1 MPAALYSQTIKNLVQ
16 GVSQQ
21 PSFIRYPEQ
30 LEEQINGF
38 STEVDGLQKRPP
50 TVFLKKLA
58 ALQKGNASNMLVHFV
73 NRDTTEKYMMVFT
86 NSQIYV
92 YDLDGNQHTVNITR
106 GTSSYLTTNN
116 PRKDLQVITIA
127 DHTFVLNRTKTV
139 KMSGTKSPDNSNQG
153 TIVVVKNGQYGNV
166 YTVTINGKS
175 YSYETPNGG
184 DVNDV
189 FRIKPA
195 IIASNLST
203 AIQADIAGCYAGD
216 SYVFIPISTGI
227 SVGDRYGGSAMIAIH
242 DTVQKYTDLP
252 YYAPDGF
259 TVKVK
264 GDPNGGSEGSYYVK
278 YNISKNVWEECVAPN
293 LSVALDAHTMPHKLV
308 RNADGTFTFDVIG
321 WDERNVGDDDS
332 NPLPSFVGNTLTNI
346 FFYRNRLGLSSKENI
361 ILSESGSYYNWWMT
375 TANDILD
382 TDCIDV
388 PVTSTKVNLINYMVV
403 YMEDLYAFSDDT
415 QFIVRSDVT
424 LTPKTA
430 SPVEITQF
438 NSSPDCQPVVTGKNL
453 YFATERGTFASIKE
467 YYTLQ
472 DVSAMK
478 NAQDI
483 SSHVPNYVPQG
494 VYQLV
499 PSTTENILLVLSDG
513 DKKSLYVYKY
523 LFSDTTRVQASWSK
537 WTFDGDVVGCG
548 FIGSK
553 LYLLLQR
560 GNHYTL
566 EVMDFSTNIKDNDT
580 EPYRVLL
587 DQKKVLA
594 NGVFDTMQEVT
605 TFDLRNAYGYS
616 DDTAW
621 ADGVVDVVDSE
632 GVYYPQLKVTNGK
645 ITLDG
650 KFDDMSIIV
659 GSPYLF
665 HIMFSTFYIKQQDTS
680 GTTARAEGRTQL
692 KYINLQYDHSGY
704 FNAKV
709 HQKSGMDFSY
719 SMTSYM
725 MGVSAKLGEP
735 RDDTG
740 IFRFPVHAKNDEVEI
755 SIDSDYPL
763 PLSLIGLT
771 WECMYTTKTRRV

>member
-30 LEEQINGF
+30 LEEQVNGF

-86 NSQIYV
+86 NNQVYV
-92 YDLDGNQHTVNITR
+92 YDLDGNQHAVAITS
-106 GTSSYLTTNN
+106 GTSSYLATNN

-139 KMSGTKSPDNSNQG
+139 KMSSTKSPDNSGQG
-153 TIVVVKNGQYGNV
+153 TIVVVKNGQYGNT
-166 YTVTINGKS
+166 YTINGKG
-175 YSYETPNGG
+175 YTTPDGSQSSHVTSIRPERIAASLASAVGG
-184 DVNDV
+184 GA
-189 FRIKPA
+189 F
-195 IIASNLST
+195 ASHN
-203 AIQADIAGCYAGD
+203 
-216 SYVFIPISTGI
+216 YVFLPSKRGAT
-227 SVGDRYGGSAMIAIH
+227 VGDGYGGSAMVAIY
-242 DTVQKYTDLP
+242 DTAQKYTDLP
-252 YYAPDGF
+252 YYAPNGF

-278 YNISKNVWEECVAPN
+278 YNGDKSVWEECVAPN
-293 LSVALDAHTMPHKLV
+293 LPIKIDPHTMPHKLV
-308 RNADGTFTFDVIG
+308 RNADGTFTFDVIE
-321 WDERNVGDDDS
+321 WDERKVGDDDS
-332 NPLPSFVGNTLTNI
+332 NPLPSFVDNTLTNI

-415 QFIVRSDVT
+415 QFIIRSDAT

-494 VYQLV
+494 VYQIV

-513 DKKSLYVYKY
+513 DKKALYVYKY

-537 WTFDGDVVGCG
+537 WVFDGDVIGCG

-553 LYLLLQR
+553 LYMLLQR

-566 EVMDFSTNIKDNDT
+566 EAMDFSTNIKDNDT

-587 DQKKVLA
+587 DQKKALT
-594 NGVFDTMQEVT
+594 NGVYDDLMEVT
-605 TFDLRNAYGYS
+605 TFNLRNTYGYS

-621 ADGVVDVVDSE
+621 ANGVVDVVDSE

-665 HIMFSTFYIKQQDTS
+665 HIMFSTFYIKQQNTS

-719 SMTSYM
+719 AMTSYM
-725 MGVSAKLGEP
+725 LGVSAKLGEP

>member
-86 NSQIYV
+86 NNQIYV
-92 YDLDGNQHTVNITR
+92 YDLDGNQQTVNIPP
-106 GTSSYLTTNN
+106 GLASYLATSN
-116 PRKDLQVITIA
+116 PRRDLQVLTVA
-127 DHTFVLNRTKTV
+127 DYTFILNKTVTV
-139 KMSGTKSPDNSNQG
+139 KMDNSKKAAGSNSYSLA
-153 TIVVVKNGQYGNV
+153 VVKTGQYGNT
-166 YTVTINGKS
+166 YTVSAGGHTAK
-175 YSYETPNGG
+175 YQTPDGSEASHVWN
-184 DVNDV
+184 
-189 FRIKPA
+189 IKPQTIA
-195 IIASNLST
+195 YEIASLFGNGAWAAQNYVYIPYTSG
-203 AIQADIAGCYAGD
+203 QATDG
-216 SYVFIPISTGI
+216 
-227 SVGDRYGGSAMIAIH
+227 YGGAAMTFIH
-242 DTVQKYTDLP
+242 DEVQKFTDLP
-252 YYAPDGF
+252 SQAPNGF
-259 TVKVK
+259 KVKVK
-264 GDPNGGSEGSYYVK
+264 GDPNGGEDGSYYVQ
-278 YNISKNVWEECVAPN
+278 YNEDKKVWEECPGFDVLTTIDVN
-293 LSVALDAHTMPHKLV
+293 TMPHALV
-308 RNADGTFTFDVIG
+308 RTGDGVFTFQTLA
-321 WDERNVGDDDS
+321 WDDRKVGDDDS
-332 NPLPSFVGNTLTNI
+332 NPLPSFVDNTLTNI

-361 ILSESGSYYNWWMT
+361 ILSESSNYYNWWMT

-388 PVTSTKVNLINYMVV
+388 PITSTKVNLINYMVV

-415 QFIVRSDVT
+415 QFIIRSDAT

-483 SSHVPNYVPQG
+483 SSHVPNYIPKG
-494 VYQLV
+494 VYQIV

-513 DKKSLYVYKY
+513 DKKALYVYKY

-553 LYLLLQR
+553 LYLLLHR

-566 EVMDFSTNIKDNDT
+566 EAMDFSTNIKDNDT

-587 DQKKVLA
+587 DQKKVLT
-594 NGVFDTMQEVT
+594 NGVYDGLMEVT
-605 TFDLRNAYGYS
+605 TFDLRSAYGYF

-621 ADGVVDVVDSE
+621 ANGVVDVVDSE

-650 KFDDMSIIV
+650 KFDGMSIIV

-665 HIMFSTFYIKQQDTS
+665 HIMFSTFYIKQQNAS

-719 SMTSYM
+719 AMTSYM
-725 MGVSAKLGEP
+725 LGVSAKLGEP

-771 WECMYTTKTRRV
+771 WECIYTTKTRRV

>member
-58 ALQKGNASNMLVHFV
+58 ALQKGNARNMLVHFV

-86 NSQIYV
+86 NNQIYV
-92 YDLDGNQHTVNITR
+92 YDLDGNQHAVNITS

-139 KMSGTKSPDNSNQG
+139 KMSGTKSPDNSGQG
-153 TIVVVKNGQYGNV
+153 TIVVVKNGQYGNT
-166 YTVTINGKS
+166 YTINGNS
-175 YSYETPNGG
+175 YTTPDGSESSHVTSIRPERIAASLASTVGG
-184 DVNDV
+184 D
-189 FRIKPA
+189 
-195 IIASNLST
+195 ASASHN
-203 AIQADIAGCYAGD
+203 
-216 SYVFIPISTGI
+216 YVFLPGAKGAT
-227 SVGDRYGGSAMIAIH
+227 VGDGYGGGAMVAIY
-242 DTVQKYTDLP
+242 DTAQKYTDLP
-252 YYAPDGF
+252 YYAPNGF

-278 YNISKNVWEECVAPN
+278 YNNSKNVWEECVAPN
-293 LSVALDAHTMPHKLV
+293 LPISLDAHTMPHKLV
-308 RNADGTFTFDVIG
+308 RNANGTFTFDVIE
-321 WDERNVGDDDS
+321 WDERKVGDDDS
-332 NPLPSFVGNTLTNI
+332 NPLPSFVDNTLTNI

-361 ILSESGSYYNWWMT
+361 ILSESGNYYNWWMT

-415 QFIVRSDVT
+415 QFIIRSDVT
-424 LTPKTA
+424 LAPKTA

-483 SSHVPNYVPQG
+483 SSHVPNYVPKG
-494 VYQLV
+494 VYQIV

-513 DKKSLYVYKY
+513 DKKALYVYKY

-566 EVMDFSTNIKDNDT
+566 EAMDFSTNIKDNDT

-587 DQKKVLA
+587 DQKKVLT

-621 ADGVVDVVDSE
+621 EDGVVDVVDSE

-650 KFDDMSIIV
+650 KFDGMSIIV

-665 HIMFSTFYIKQQDTS
+665 HIMFSTFYIKQQNTS

-719 SMTSYM
+719 AMTSYM
-725 MGVSAKLGEP
+725 LGVSAKLGEP

>member
-30 LEEQINGF
+30 LEEQVNGF

-50 TVFLKKLA
+50 TVFIKKLA
-58 ALQKGNASNMLVHFV
+58 ALQKGNASNMLVHFI

-86 NSQIYV
+86 NNQIYV
-92 YDLDGNQHTVNITR
+92 YDLDGNQHPVAITS
-106 GTSSYLTTNN
+106 GTSNYLATNN

-139 KMSGTKSPDNSNQG
+139 NMSSTKSPDNSGQG
-153 TIVVVKNGQYGNV
+153 TIVVVKNGQYGNT
-166 YTVTINGKS
+166 YTINGKS
-175 YSYETPNGG
+175 YTTPDGSEPSH
-184 DVNDV
+184 VTSIRPE
-189 FRIKPA
+189 RIA
-195 IIASNLST
+195 ANLAS
-203 AIQADIAGCYAGD
+203 AVGAGA
-216 SYVFIPISTGI
+216 SASHNYVFLPSEQGAT
-227 SVGDRYGGSAMIAIH
+227 VGDGYGGSAMVAIY
-242 DTVQKYTDLP
+242 DTAQKYTDLP
-252 YYAPDGF
+252 YYAPNGF

-278 YNISKNVWEECVAPN
+278 YNGDKSVWEECVAPN
-293 LSVALDAHTMPHKLV
+293 LPIEIDPHTMPHKLV
-308 RNADGTFTFDVIG
+308 RNADGTFTFDVIE
-321 WDERNVGDDDS
+321 WDERKVGDDDS

-415 QFIVRSDVT
+415 QFIIRSDAT

-494 VYQLV
+494 VYQIV
-499 PSTTENILLVLSDG
+499 PSTTENILLVLSNG
-513 DKKSLYVYKY
+513 DKKALYVYKY

-537 WTFDGDVVGCG
+537 WTFDGDVIGCG

-553 LYLLLQR
+553 LYLLLHR

-566 EVMDFSTNIKDNDT
+566 EAMDFSTNIKDNDM

-587 DQKKVLA
+587 DQKKVLT

-621 ADGVVDVVDSE
+621 ANGVVDVVDSE

-650 KFDDMSIIV
+650 KFDGMSIIV

-665 HIMFSTFYIKQQDTS
+665 HIMFSTFYIKQQNTS

-709 HQKSGMDFSY
+709 HQKSGMTFSY
-719 SMTSYM
+719 AMTSYM
-725 MGVSAKLGEP
+725 LGVSAKLGEP

>member
-30 LEEQINGF
+30 LEEQVNGF

-50 TVFLKKLA
+50 TVFIKKLA

-86 NSQIYV
+86 NNQIYV

-139 KMSGTKSPDNSNQG
+139 KMSSAKSPDNTNQG
-153 TIVVVKNGQYGNV
+153 TMVVVKNGQYFATYSINGASFTTPEGSSGSDAQWIKPDVIAQQLAQKLGGNASAHHNYVFLPGAKGATVSDGLGGTSMIAV
-166 YTVTINGKS
+166 YT
-175 YSYETPNGG
+175 
-184 DVNDV
+184 
-189 FRIKPA
+189 
-195 IIASNLST
+195 
-203 AIQADIAGCYAGD
+203 
-216 SYVFIPISTGI
+216 
-227 SVGDRYGGSAMIAIH
+227 
-242 DTVQKYTDLP
+242 TVQKYTDLP
-252 YYAPDGF
+252 YYAPNGF

-264 GDPNGGSEGSYYVK
+264 GDPDGGQEGSYYVK
-278 YNISKNVWEECVAPN
+278 YNESLNVWEECVAPN
-293 LSVALDAHTMPHKLV
+293 LPISLDVHTMPHKLV
-308 RNADGTFTFDVIG
+308 RNADGTFTFDVID
-321 WDERNVGDDDS
+321 WDERKVGDDDS
-332 NPLPSFVGNTLTNI
+332 NPLPSFVDNTLTNI

-415 QFIVRSDVT
+415 QFIIRSDAT

-478 NAQDI
+478 NTQDI

-494 VYQLV
+494 VYQIV
-499 PSTTENILLVLSDG
+499 PSTTENILLVLSNG
-513 DKKSLYVYKY
+513 DKKALYVYKY

-553 LYLLLQR
+553 LYLLLHR

-566 EVMDFSTNIKDNDT
+566 EAMDFSTNIKDNDT

-587 DQKKVLA
+587 DQKKVLT

-621 ADGVVDVVDSE
+621 ANGVVDVVDSE

-650 KFDDMSIIV
+650 KFDGMSIIV

-665 HIMFSTFYIKQQDTS
+665 HIMFSTFYIKQQNTS

-709 HQKSGMDFSY
+709 HQKSGMNFSY
-719 SMTSYM
+719 AMTSYM
-725 MGVSAKLGEP
+725 LGVSAKLGEP

>member
-30 LEEQINGF
+30 LEEQVNGF

-58 ALQKGNASNMLVHFV
+58 ALQKGKASNMLVHFI

-86 NSQIYV
+86 NNQIYV
-92 YDLDGNQHTVNITR
+92 YDLDGNQHAVAITS
-106 GTSSYLTTNN
+106 GTAGYLSTNN

-139 KMSGTKSPDNSNQG
+139 RMSSTKSPNNSGQG
-153 TIVVVKNGQYGNV
+153 TIVVVKNGQYGNT
-166 YTVTINGKS
+166 YTINGKS
-175 YSYETPNGG
+175 YTTPDGSQSSHVTSIRPERIAASLASAVGG
-184 DVNDV
+184 G
-189 FRIKPA
+189 
-195 IIASNLST
+195 ASASHN
-203 AIQADIAGCYAGD
+203 
-216 SYVFIPISTGI
+216 YVFLPGAKGAT
-227 SVGDRYGGSAMIAIH
+227 VGDGYGGSAMVAIY
-242 DTVQKYTDLP
+242 DTAQKYTDLP
-252 YYAPDGF
+252 YYAPNGF

-278 YNISKNVWEECVAPN
+278 YNNSKNVWEECVAPN
-293 LSVALDAHTMPHKLV
+293 LPISLDAHTMPHKLV
-308 RNADGTFTFDVIG
+308 RNADGTFTFDIID
-321 WDERNVGDDDS
+321 WDERRVGDDDS
-332 NPLPSFVGNTLTNI
+332 NPLPSFVDNTLTNI

-415 QFIVRSDVT
+415 QFIVRSDTT

-494 VYQLV
+494 VYQIV

-513 DKKSLYVYKY
+513 DKKALYVYKY

-566 EVMDFSTNIKDNDT
+566 EAMDFSTNIKDNDT

-587 DQKKVLA
+587 DQKKVLT

-605 TFDLRNAYGYS
+605 AFNLRSAYGYS

-665 HIMFSTFYIKQQDTS
+665 HIMFSTFYIKQQNTS

-704 FNAKV
+704 FNARV

-719 SMTSYM
+719 AMTSYM
-725 MGVSAKLGEP
+725 LGVSAKLGEP